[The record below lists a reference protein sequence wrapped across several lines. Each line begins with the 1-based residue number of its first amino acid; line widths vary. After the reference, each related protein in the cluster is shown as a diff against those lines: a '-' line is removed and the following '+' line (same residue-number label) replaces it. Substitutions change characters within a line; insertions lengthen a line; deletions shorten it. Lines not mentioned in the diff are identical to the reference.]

1 MLNIKSKNKYGVN
14 LVAAYPR
21 EYSYI
26 KPIIDYL
33 QKEKIPISFY
43 LDKSVINSQLLKITK
58 RDNIFEINRF
68 NSKHNFR
75 EFVYKILR
83 KINWV
88 LFKSFI
94 KIPRIN
100 FMISKSMSLFF
111 DNPLKYKTTLTITK
125 HKYPWLLSS
134 RNNYIITFPG
144 SWDHYFKYY
153 LGYYSDV
160 YFGWS
165 AKMNSHWQ
173 NYQGCSLSKLS
184 FPYIFDYV
192 ADIDKEN
199 IFENKFKKF
208 NTNKKRLK
216 ILYPLATCL
225 EFGESIYKSELYL
238 VNIIKK
244 ALSDFDVDF
253 LVKAKPNTSKSELD
267 ELNSMF
273 KLSEVKEPLKHI
285 DSFSKEYNLQRR
297 ELLGNVDSVINFGTT
312 FAIDSAI
319 ANLPIMQL
327 DLRNYLNKDIFNLSI
342 LQNKFKPLEDYLL
355 SEKDLIYPIYSD
367 DDIYK
372 SVNHYVKD
380 LSILNIES
388 KAFQFSK
395 YLRESFTGTNYLS
408 SKERLTRVNNFLYFI
423 KDIIN

>member
-153 LGYYSDV
+153 
-160 YFGWS
+160 
-165 AKMNSHWQ
+165 
-173 NYQGCSLSKLS
+173 
-184 FPYIFDYV
+184 
-192 ADIDKEN
+192 
-199 IFENKFKKF
+199 
-208 NTNKKRLK
+208 
-216 ILYPLATCL
+216 
-225 EFGESIYKSELYL
+225 
-238 VNIIKK
+238 
-244 ALSDFDVDF
+244 
-253 LVKAKPNTSKSELD
+253 
-267 ELNSMF
+267 
-273 KLSEVKEPLKHI
+273 
-285 DSFSKEYNLQRR
+285 
-297 ELLGNVDSVINFGTT
+297 
-312 FAIDSAI
+312 
-319 ANLPIMQL
+319 
-327 DLRNYLNKDIFNLSI
+327 
-342 LQNKFKPLEDYLL
+342 
-355 SEKDLIYPIYSD
+355 
-367 DDIYK
+367 
-372 SVNHYVKD
+372 
-380 LSILNIES
+380 
-388 KAFQFSK
+388 
-395 YLRESFTGTNYLS
+395 
-408 SKERLTRVNNFLYFI
+408 
-423 KDIIN
+423 